1 MKVVK
6 KISIVLVAFTL
17 FVSCSKKGCTDPT
30 AANYDP
36 EAEKDDGCD
45 YSYTVPSNYEFTDS
59 DGNSTVSYS
68 GQTAR
73 MDMLSEMVS
82 YLKTANNDPNVT
94 LDASTLL
101 AMYDKLYW
109 LVRRKFS

>member
-17 FVSCSKKGCTDPT
+17 FASCSKKGCTDPT

-73 MDMLSEMVS
+73 LDML
-82 YLKTANNDPNVT
+82 
-94 LDASTLL
+94 
-101 AMYDKLYW
+101 
-109 LVRRKFS
+109 

>member
-1 MKVVK
+1 MYLNLNIKIMKVVK
-6 KISIVLVAFTL
+6 KISTIFIVVILAL
-17 FVSCSKKGCTDPT
+17 SCSKKGCTDPT

-73 MDMLSEMVS
+73 
-82 YLKTANNDPNVT
+82 
-94 LDASTLL
+94 
-101 AMYDKLYW
+101 
-109 LVRRKFS
+109 